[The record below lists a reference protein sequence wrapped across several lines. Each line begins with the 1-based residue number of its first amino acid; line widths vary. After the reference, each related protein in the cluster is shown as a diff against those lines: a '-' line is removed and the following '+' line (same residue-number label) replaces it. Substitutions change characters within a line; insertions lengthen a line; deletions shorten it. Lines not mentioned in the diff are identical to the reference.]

1 MVLTAGIAV
10 RDGTA
15 GLHGLL
21 RLTSSARA
29 ETARGISFDIP
40 SQPLV
45 AALDAYGASSRTQ
58 VLYEAALAAGRRS
71 STIKGL
77 YTPDAALRQLL
88 AGTGLDF
95 DYTAEHAITLVP
107 AKAPD
112 PRARAE
118 AERHQYIA
126 RFDHFLG
133 GVQAGI
139 IAALCRYPEARPG
152 DFEVAMRFWVTGAG
166 AIANPVLLAS
176 TGTPT
181 RDRAIASI
189 LSRLSFSEPPPPEM
203 PQPITMMLTN
213 KASSRDRDICADAG
227 KG

>member
-1 MVLTAGIAV
+1 MVLIAAIAT
-10 RDGTA
+10 REGTA
-15 GLHGLL
+15 GVHGLL
-21 RLTSSARA
+21 RFTSSARA

-40 SQPLV
+40 SQSLE

-71 STIKGL
+71 SGIRGL
-77 YTPDAALRQLL
+77 YTPDAALRLL
-88 AGTGLDF
+88 LSGTGLDF
-95 DYTAEHAITLVP
+95 DYTAERAITLVP

-112 PRARAE
+112 PRVRAE
-118 AERHQYIA
+118 AERHRYIA

-139 IAALCRYPEARPG
+139 IAALCRYPETRPD

-166 AIANPVLLAS
+166 AIANPMLLAS
-176 TGTPT
+176 TGKPA
-181 RDRAIASI
+181 RDRVIASI
-189 LSRLSFSEPPPPEM
+189 LSRLSFSEPPPSEM

-213 KASSRDRDICADAG
+213 KTSSRDGDICAEAG
-227 KG
+227 KD